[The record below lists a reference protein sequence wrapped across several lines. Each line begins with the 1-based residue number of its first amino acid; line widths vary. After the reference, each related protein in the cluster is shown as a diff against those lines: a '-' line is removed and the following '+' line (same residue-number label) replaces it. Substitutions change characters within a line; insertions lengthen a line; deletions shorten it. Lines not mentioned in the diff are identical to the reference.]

1 MPSLLNIMPRLGW
14 MRARTRLQ
22 KFAALAVLA
31 SVVTTGVVISQTAL
45 PPLVALNSEP
55 LYMNG
60 AKAKANLTLALSV
73 EFPTV
78 GQTYRDTFDSAKTY
92 VGYFDPKAC
101 YRAILSSGSIGN
113 YFDWQTN
120 KGTVSAGC
128 PSSQFDGNF
137 MNWATSSAV
146 DIMRYGLTGGN
157 RTIDDNN
164 TTVVDRA
171 WLPDDFYNNANYF
184 TEKFVSNSQL
194 SGRTENDSSK
204 FPDGMWIYNCKNRV
218 YFASAPD
225 TSGNCN
231 APFGVAD
238 ALSPKL
244 IKANANNKGNFY
256 EVRNLVC
263 DANTA
268 TNRLMTYD
276 PDTKKWKGLCLRY
289 PNGKHKPVGQ
299 FQVNAENLRVGVF
312 GYLQDDNRARYG
324 GVMRAPLKYLGP
336 KAYDVNFNL
345 INSPNPTSEW
355 NADTGVFTTNP
366 QSGNVDAKYG
376 DQGHGISGAINY
388 INKFGTLDAA
398 RLGKYKSLD
407 PVSELYYEAL
417 RYLQGK
423 APTDEAISGIDGNSP
438 AVRTLKEQF
447 PAYTIWT
454 DPFAGFKDTTGTGKS
469 CLRNSILTIADVF
482 THSDR
487 SVPGNNDTTNQDFTR
502 SAESNPSLDVP
513 FWTSIVGSF
522 EANGGAS
529 YTDSQGRP
537 QSASNIVGNTT
548 YDWLSNAATRT
559 TGAGAGLGTATS
571 PLTLQGTT
579 GGSYHLAGMAYWA
592 NTQSYR
598 TDIPK
603 ARITTYGIDVNEA
616 RASDI
621 PDFRRTRQ
629 LYLAGKYG
637 GFDDSATTTGNAGLS
652 GNPYAT
658 GDNTLWLGADGDAK
672 NYFLVSD
679 AQKFLDSI
687 ADVFAKVVE
696 ETGSISGGAISS
708 QRMTSGEAAG
718 VFQARFNPVA
728 NYWSGRLLKYA
739 LSLSAD
745 ETKLVIADAP
755 TWEAGD
761 VLTKQTKLDHGAS
774 RNIII
779 GSPLGTQTTIAP
791 SEFKWGS
798 LATAHQT
805 GLNTNIAN
813 IVDTLGGDRL
823 DYIRGDK
830 RKEISFTTP
839 TNTFRPRDIVLG
851 DIVNSGLVYQGKPSG
866 AISDASYETFYTA
879 NQTRAPVVFVN
890 ANDGMLHAFNN
901 TDGKE
906 SFAYIPGFL
915 AHKLSN
921 LPDQDY
927 SHISMADA
935 TPAVGEAQIGTTWH
949 SVLVSGV
956 GGGAQGVY
964 ALDVTNPSTF
974 TKDNVMWEFT
984 DKDHPAMGN
993 VVGTPRIVKIR
1004 TTNSSATT
1012 AAYKWFAVVASGV
1025 NNYAQDGPSTNPALY
1040 ATTSGNPSIFL
1051 LDLSFKPLSSGGW
1064 VEGTNFWRIELPQT
1078 KVDIAK
1084 GLVGFTVTNNFNTSA
1099 LESLYAGDMQGNVW
1113 KLDFSIRGSSNL
1125 GTNATTN
1132 LSQFN
1137 LGGGSAPFFIAK
1149 DSANNL
1155 QPITGEPVVTRGF
1168 SGTKLVSLGTGK
1180 FLEAADTVVPL
1191 TTGASFYTLLD
1202 QDKPQVIDRSKL
1214 QVGTLDTAGNL
1225 NVPPFTYGYPT
1236 TAAPSLRMGWY
1247 FDFDK
1252 SIAERQVSDIATVPG
1267 KLFFSS
1273 LYPTK
1278 GSCGEGGGRLYAL
1291 NTLTGD
1297 GTSEESKVGIL
1308 AAPLIIDLGS
1318 LASATPRETSGKRFG
1333 STRYGVITQGSR
1345 GMQVASGPATG
1356 GGYTG
1361 TERAYSWLSW
1371 RQLNNYQEEKNKP

>member
-1 MPSLLNIMPRLGW
+1 MKSSLHFMSWFNWTRP
-14 MRARTRLQ
+14 RTRMQ
-22 KFAALAVLA
+22 KFAVIAILA
-31 SVVTTGVVISQTAL
+31 SVVTTGVVISQTVL
-45 PPLVALNSEP
+45 PPLVELSSEP

-60 AKAKANLTLALSV
+60 AKAKANLTIALSV
-73 EFPTV
+73 ELPTV
-78 GQTYRDTFDSAKTY
+78 GQTYRDSFDSAKTY
-92 VGYFDPKAC
+92 IGYFDPKAC
-101 YRAILSSGSIGN
+101 YRAILSQGSIGN

-171 WLPDDFYNNANYF
+171 WLPDNFYNNADYF
-184 TEKFVSNSQL
+184 TEKFVPISQL
-194 SGRTENDSSK
+194 SGRTENDPLK
-204 FPDGMWIYNCKNRV
+204 FPVGMWIYNCKNRV
-218 YFASAPD
+218 YFANAKD
-225 TSGNCN
+225 ITGNCD
-231 APFGVAD
+231 APFSVAG
-238 ALSPKL
+238 ALSPNL
-244 IKANANNKGNFY
+244 IKANANNKGNYY

-263 DANTA
+263 DSNTA

-276 PDTKKWKGLCLRY
+276 PDTKKWRGLCYRY

-299 FQVNAENLRVGVF
+299 FQMNAENLRVGVF
-312 GYLQDDNRARYG
+312 GYLQDDSQARYG
-324 GVMRAPLKYLGP
+324 GVMRAPLKYLGS

-345 INSPNPTSEW
+345 ISGANPRAEW
-355 NADTGVFTTNP
+355 DAATGVIIPNP
-366 QSGNVDAKYG
+366 QSGDATYG
-376 DQGHGISGAINY
+376 DQGHSISGAINY
-388 INKFGTLDAA
+388 INKFGTLDPAT
-398 RLGKYKSLD
+398 LGKYKILD

-423 APTDEAISGIDGNSP
+423 QPTVDAVSGTNGNS
-438 AVRTLKEQF
+438 AVTNTLKEKF
-447 PAYTIWT
+447 PVYANWT
-454 DPFAGFKDTTGTGKS
+454 DPFTGFKDTTGTGKS

-487 SVPGNNDTTNQDFTR
+487 YVPGNNIAANQDATR
-502 SAESNPSLDVP
+502 GVESIPTLDVP

-522 EANGGAS
+522 EANSGTS
-529 YTDSQGRP
+529 YTDSQGRTK
-537 QSASNIVGNTT
+537 SASNITGNTT
-548 YDWLSNAATRT
+548 YSWLSDAATRT
-559 TGAGAGLGTATS
+559 TGFGAGLGTATS
-571 PLTLQGTT
+571 PLTQQGTS

-621 PDFRRTRQ
+621 PDFRRSRQ
-629 LYLAGKYG
+629 LYLAAKYG

-658 GDNTLWLGADGDAK
+658 SDNTLWLGADGDAK

-696 ETGSISGGAISS
+696 ETGSISGGAIST
-708 QRMTSGEAAG
+708 QRLSSGEAAG

-739 LSLSAD
+739 LSLSTD
-745 ETKLVIADAP
+745 KTKLIIADTP

-774 RNIII
+774 RNIFI
-779 GSPLGTQTTIAP
+779 GSPVGTQTTIAP
-791 SEFKWGS
+791 SEFKWGA

-805 GLNTNIAN
+805 ELNTNIAN
-813 IVDTLGGDRL
+813 IVDTLGSDRL

-830 RKEISFTTP
+830 RKEISSTTP

-851 DIVNSGLVYQGKPSG
+851 DIVNSGLVYQGSPSA
-866 AISDASYETFYTA
+866 AISDASYETFYKT
-879 NQTRAPVVFVN
+879 NKTREPVVFVN

-901 TDGKE
+901 ADGKE
-906 SFAYIPGFL
+906 AFAYIPGFL
-915 AHKLSN
+915 ASKLSN

-935 TPAVGEAQIGTTWH
+935 TPAIGEAQIGTTWR

-956 GGGAQGVY
+956 GGGAQGLY
-964 ALDVTNPSTF
+964 ALDVTNPGAF

-993 VVGTPRIVKIR
+993 VIGSPRIVKIR
-1004 TTNSSATT
+1004 TTNSSVTPAI
-1012 AAYKWFAVVASGV
+1012 YKWYAVVASGV
-1025 NNYAQDGPSTNPALY
+1025 NNYALDAYPNTASN
-1040 ATTSGNPSIFL
+1040 SNPSIFL
-1051 LDLSFKPLSSGGW
+1051 LDLEFKPMGSSGW

-1078 KVDIAK
+1078 DTAIAK
-1084 GLVGFTVTNNFNTSA
+1084 GLAGFSVTTNFNTSA

-1113 KLDFSIRGSSNL
+1113 KLDFSVNGSNNL
-1125 GTNATTN
+1125 STNAATN
-1132 LSQFN
+1132 LTNFN
-1137 LGGGSAPFFIAK
+1137 LGGVATPFFIAV
-1149 DSANNL
+1149 DSAGKL
-1155 QPITGEPVVTRGF
+1155 QPITGEPVVTNGF
-1168 SGTKLVSLGTGK
+1168 SGNKLVSFGTGK
-1180 FLEAADTVVPL
+1180 FLEMADTVVPL

-1202 QDKPQVIDRSKL
+1202 PDDKTKVINRSKL
-1214 QVGTLDTAGNL
+1214 QAGTLDGAGNL
-1225 NVPPFTYGYPT
+1225 DVPSFTYGYPA
-1236 TAAPSLRMGWY
+1236 TAASNLRMGWY

-1252 SIAERQVSDIATVPG
+1252 
-1267 KLFFSS
+1267 
-1273 LYPTK
+1273 
-1278 GSCGEGGGRLYAL
+1278 
-1291 NTLTGD
+1291 
-1297 GTSEESKVGIL
+1297 
-1308 AAPLIIDLGS
+1308 
-1318 LASATPRETSGKRFG
+1318 
-1333 STRYGVITQGSR
+1333 
-1345 GMQVASGPATG
+1345 
-1356 GGYTG
+1356 
-1361 TERAYSWLSW
+1361 
-1371 RQLNNYQEEKNKP
+1371 